1 MATIVIEGP
10 DGSGKTT
17 LARALI
23 GLFPFAQYHKSPAGS
38 DADWKREWD
47 MYVRSKIN
55 LTAFTILDRVPEISE
70 LVYGYNVRGYIR
82 GFNHLNE
89 LTDWSN
95 RPSIL
100 VIFCGYQGA
109 PYGTHNDF
117 AGNTV
122 KPDMKQIA
130 ITYEFLMMAM
140 RSSLTQVFE
149 WNRDDPPWTQLLN
162 RLEGQ
167 FPSYASWDKR
177 PEWNQ
182 ALSKGR
188 KRIG

>member
-17 LARALI
+17 LARALL

-38 DADWKREWD
+38 DADWKAEWGY
-47 MYVRSKIN
+47 YVRSKTG
-55 LTAFTILDRVPEISE
+55 LQAFTVLDRVPEISE
-70 LVYGYNVRGYIR
+70 LVYGHNVRGNVR
-82 GFNHLNE
+82 GLNHLSEITGWAN
-89 LTDWSN
+89 SAN
-95 RPSIL
+95 IL
-100 VIFCGYQGA
+100 VILCSYQGA
-109 PYGTHNDF
+109 PYGIHKDF
-117 AGNTV
+117 TGNSV
-122 KPDMKQIA
+122 KDKMKAIA
-130 ITYEFLMMAM
+130 STYDFLMVAM
-140 RSSLTQVFE
+140 RSSRVQVFE
-149 WNRDDPPWTQLLN
+149 WDRNTMPWLQLLN

-182 ALSKGR
+182 ALAKGR